1 MAKEGSPTG
10 PSSMA
15 MLTPSAAPPN
25 RTRSAEPV
33 SPPPS
38 PSTVTSKA
46 GVLSLLLR
54 LVYAS
59 VSTPAQDAQPLS
71 AEVPGGSFSVWP
83 QASPSSSHL
92 LLSCIN

>member
-1 MAKEGSPTG
+1 MTKEGSPTG
-10 PSSMA
+10 LSIMA
-15 MLTPSAAPPN
+15 MLTPLATPPN
-25 RTRSAEPV
+25 RTGSAEPV
-33 SPPPS
+33 SLPPS

-46 GVLSLLLR
+46 GVLSLLLS
-54 LVYAS
+54 LAYAS

-71 AEVPGGSFSVWP
+71 ADVPGGSFSVWP